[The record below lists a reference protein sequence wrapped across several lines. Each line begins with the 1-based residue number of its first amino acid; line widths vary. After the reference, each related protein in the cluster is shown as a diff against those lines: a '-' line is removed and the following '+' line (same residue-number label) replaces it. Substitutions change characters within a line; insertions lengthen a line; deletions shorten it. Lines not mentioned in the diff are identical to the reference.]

1 LWLGKD
7 LTDSNDTSGEKFD
20 KRADWL
26 WKQFAP
32 AIAINNYHWERGMN
46 ALANATGKELTYIP
60 DAADG
65 DATGIGRDGL
75 PVQPKLAAMQTFGIK
90 VRPYDL
96 GKSEEI
102 EGALKRKL
110 IREIDAEKR
119 SLTRLNNLG
128 ALNDRAYEKARD
140 LADKK
145 KDRLNDG
152 KTIDGED
159 KD

>member
-20 KRADWL
+20 KRAAWL

-32 AIAINNYHWERGMN
+32 AIAINGYHWERSMN
-46 ALANATGKELTYIP
+46 AIAQATGKDLAYVP
-60 DAADG
+60 DAAGG

-96 GKSEEI
+96 DKAEQI
-102 EGALKRKL
+102 ETSVRRKML
-110 IREIDAEKR
+110 REIDAEMR
-119 SLTRLNNLG
+119 SLKRLNNLG
-128 ALNDRAYEKARD
+128 ALSDRAYEKARD
-140 LADKK
+140 LADTK
-145 KDRLNDG
+145 KDRLKEG
-152 KTIDGED
+152 KTIDGAEQD
-159 KD
+159 